1 MLLIQHILVSMATDS
16 IRNDFTQ
23 GTNGAIQLS
32 EEELKYLEN
41 LYIEVIM
48 KQREE
53 DDSTFIQQS
62 QKVAEHYVAIVDG
75 KQREVVG
82 TTYNKLKE
90 IIAKINQCGYFD
102 QVHECSEA
110 IPVEEVCI
118 VLSIYICVCIYNL
131 IAIFICTGC
140 RSCSGHDAYRST
152 DRTGTG
158 QRRIQ

>member
-1 MLLIQHILVSMATDS
+1 MKEVLLIQHILVSMATDS

-23 GTNGAIQLS
+23 GTNGAVKLS

-48 KQREE
+48 KQQREE
-53 DDSTFIQQS
+53 DLTFIQQT

-75 KQREVVG
+75 KQREVIG

-90 IIAKINQCGYFD
+90 IIGKINQCGYFD

-110 IPVEEVCI
+110 IPIEEVCI
-118 VLSIYICVCIYNL
+118 KLSIHVCI
-131 IAIFICTGC
+131 
-140 RSCSGHDAYRST
+140 
-152 DRTGTG
+152 
-158 QRRIQ
+158 